1 MKALVIGGGFTGI
14 TAAFEL
20 GKNDKWAVDLVEKNG
35 FLGAGNRTNF
45 YHGHPYTFG
54 PRHFL
59 TQDEGIYSY
68 LNKYVPLRSCSE
80 HQFMTLGADEESFLN
95 YPRYFYLCRS

>member
-1 MKALVIGGGFTGI
+1 MRALVIGGGFTGI

-20 GKNDKWAVDLVEKNG
+20 GKNDKWEVDLVEKNR

-54 PRHFL
+54 PRHF
-59 TQDEGIYSY
+59 
-68 LNKYVPLRSCSE
+68 
-80 HQFMTLGADEESFLN
+80 
-95 YPRYFYLCRS
+95 